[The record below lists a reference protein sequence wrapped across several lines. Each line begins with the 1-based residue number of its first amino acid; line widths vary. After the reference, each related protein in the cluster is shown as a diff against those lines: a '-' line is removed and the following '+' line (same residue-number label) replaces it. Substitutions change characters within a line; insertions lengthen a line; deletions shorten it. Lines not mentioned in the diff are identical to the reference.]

1 MAPYSPEKE
10 KGGANAPHIF
20 GKQLTIQL
28 IGATFDRCI
37 VSQSPEQRT
46 RASDEKFLWHTAAST
61 SFPQS
66 MRHLPVPFLPLW
78 VKSKHC
84 CLDLIFLRTDFA

>member
-46 RASDEKFLWHTAAST
+46 R
-61 SFPQS
+61 
-66 MRHLPVPFLPLW
+66 
-78 VKSKHC
+78 SK
-84 CLDLIFLRTDFA
+84 R